1 MMTAATLEV
10 PRLRE
15 ELSLHCGP
23 ASLDG
28 SPTWT
33 IRDPVRNRY
42 FRIGW
47 SAFEALSRWQGTAS
61 EVINRVRAETTLD
74 IDEDDIGELAQFLA
88 SNQLIQSSSHGDTLR
103 LTQRAAAEQESRLQW
118 LLHHYLFFRIPL
130 LRPDRFLAHLVPLV
144 SWLGS
149 AWFGWITLGALGVG
163 LMLVVRQWDLFNA
176 TLVETLSLEGL
187 LSYAVALSAVK
198 VVHELAHGLV
208 AKSFG
213 CRVPTMGV
221 AFLVMW
227 PVLYTDVN
235 EVWTLQSRRQR
246 LQVGAAGIASELAV
260 AAWATLA
267 WAFLPEGPLRQG
279 AFILATITW
288 VSSVAI
294 NMSPFMRFDGYYLAM
309 DALEMPNLHQ
319 RSFAM
324 ARWWLREAL
333 FSLREPMPEESGDG
347 RRLAMILFAFT
358 VWIYRLVLFLGIAVL
373 VYHFFIKAVGVL
385 LFAVEIGWF
394 VVLPFVHELREWAKR
409 RASIM
414 RSKRWR
420 LPLLGLGL
428 AVLMVAMPWRTHV
441 EAPAIVAAKT
451 VSPLFLPAPARLER
465 VRVQRGQHV
474 TAGEPLLLFV
484 APDIAA
490 RQRILQARLEGKKA
504 EVEYAQLDP
513 YTRGRLSMLVEE
525 IARLTS
531 EKAAL
536 DAEARRLTVT
546 APHDG
551 QFLDPLPDLT
561 PGAWLS
567 PHQQLGLIRADGQ
580 TVAVAYFA
588 EADVARIKEGD
599 EASFIPLGL
608 DHPRMLGAVMSI
620 DRNPAKVIT
629 EPALTSVHGGDIPV
643 RAAGQALVP
652 QGGCFRVTI
661 RLVGMPPDLKLTGH
675 VIVSGL
681 SQSILLRLARS
692 TAAILVR
699 EWGA

>member
-1 MMTAATLEV
+1 MTAATVEV
-10 PRLRE
+10 PSLRE

-28 SPTWT
+28 SPGWT

-47 SAFEALSRWQGTAS
+47 AAFEALSRWQGTAS
-61 EVINRVRAETTLD
+61 AVAARVRAETTLD
-74 IDEDDIGELAQFLA
+74 MDEEDIGEIAQFLA
-88 SNQLIQSSSHGDTLR
+88 GNQLIRPNSHSDTLR
-103 LTQRAAAEQESRLQW
+103 LSERAAAEQGSRFQW

-130 LRPDRFLAHLVPLV
+130 LRPDRFLARLVPLV

-149 AWFGWITLGALGVG
+149 IWFGWLTLAALGLG
-163 LMLVVRQWDLFNA
+163 LLLVVRQWDVFNA
-176 TLVETLSLEGL
+176 TLVETLSLDGL

-208 AKSFG
+208 AKRFG

-221 AFLVMW
+221 AFLVLW

-235 EVWTLQSRRQR
+235 EVWTLSSRRQR
-246 LQVGAAGIASELAV
+246 LLVGAAGIASELAV

-279 AFILATITW
+279 VFVLATITW
-288 VSSVAI
+288 VSSLAI
-294 NMSPFMRFDGYYLAM
+294 NLTPFMRFDGYYLMM

-333 FSLREPMPEESGDG
+333 FDLREPRPEELGDG
-347 RRLAMILFAFT
+347 RRMAMIVFAFA

-385 LFAVEIGWF
+385 LFAVELGWF
-394 VVLPFVHELREWAKR
+394 VALPFVQEFREWFKR
-409 RASIM
+409 RDGI
-414 RSKRWR
+414 RHGKRWQF
-420 LPLLGLGL
+420 PLLALGL
-428 AVLMVAMPWRTHV
+428 LFLLVAIPWRTRV
-441 EAPAIVAAKT
+441 EAPASIAAET

-465 VRVQRGQHV
+465 VLVQRGQHV
-474 TAGEPLLLFV
+474 AAGEPLLFFV
-484 APDIAA
+484 APDIGA
-490 RQRILQARLEGKKA
+490 RQRILQAQLEGKKA

-513 YTRGRLSMLVEE
+513 YTRDRLSMLVEE
-525 IARLTS
+525 IARLSS
-531 EKAAL
+531 ERAAL
-536 DAEARRLTVT
+536 EAEAKRLTVT

-580 TVAVAYFA
+580 TVAIAYFA
-588 EADVARIKEGD
+588 EADLARIKVGD
-599 EASFIPLGL
+599 EASFIPRDL
-608 DHPRMLGAVMSI
+608 DHHRMQGTVLSI

-629 EPALTSVHGGDIPV
+629 EPALTSVYGGDILV
-643 RAAGQALVP
+643 RAVGQTLVA

-661 RLVGMPPDLKLTGH
+661 RLDGIPPDLKLTGH
-675 VIVSGL
+675 VIVSGQ
-681 SQSILLRLARS
+681 SQSILLRVARS
-692 TAAILVR
+692 AIAILVR